1 VPTSR
6 DDETEAVEQAEL
18 VARFYK
24 TLLAKG
30 IGFAAA
36 QTLTSAWILSRRK
49 LVGVDPLE
57 GLGNDRG

>member
-1 VPTSR
+1 VAVPPSR

-30 IGFAAA
+30 IDRMAA
-36 QTLTSAWILSRRK
+36 QALTTAWILSRRK
-49 LVGVDPLE
+49 LDSIDPLE
-57 GLGNDRG
+57 ELGK